1 MCNGLNNSYDIF
13 NDTIE
18 EINDDL
24 GQLPTP
30 TMNTSQSEFIDSM
43 EQWQDAQE

>member
-1 MCNGLNNSYDIF
+1 MYNGLNNTFDIF
-13 NDTIE
+13 DNTIE
-18 EINDDL
+18 EINDEL

-30 TMNTSQSEFIDSM
+30 TMNTNQSEFIDSM